1 MQDDI
6 EKALEKEMDKMQST
20 TEAGWAFSSVVGSR
34 IVVFCIVFFCCLLC
48 YFFSSFIFFF
58 GS

>member
-20 TEAGWAFSSVVGSR
+20 TEAGRVFSYVVGSR
-34 IVVFCIVFFCCLLC
+34 IGFLCIVA
-48 YFFSSFIFFF
+48 
-58 GS
+58 